1 MNRFERFL
9 ADRRLIRFSYNFEID
24 FLIILSVA
32 TQNKRTMNKKDYMKP
47 AMRVVKIQHTGML
60 MTSGTSVLGA
70 GRNDYGEAIEEEWD

>member
-1 MNRFERFL
+1 
-9 ADRRLIRFSYNFEID
+9 
-24 FLIILSVA
+24 
-32 TQNKRTMNKKDYMKP
+32 MNKKDYMKP